1 MEECRAELDKMANE
15 NFELLFRLGRKDA
28 HVKELEERLEHAE
41 ETLDYLLSLVRKRKR
56 PADPADM
63 VVEEAGKKAEED
75 STPSVSRVTP
85 APVEEEVRTSALEEK
100 RSSAPVVEERSSAP
114 VEVEEERSSAPSG
127 EDVTSPVG
135 EDVPSKTNDAMAPQE
150 NNAAPIPL
158 ASTSETM
165 GPPPPPNIPAVTLQP
180 PTPQTSQ
187 EEQAGTTHLVPP
199 KDPAETARARSR
211 SRSRSPARQL
221 VEQRRSPRLNSP
233 GLPPSPQPSSK
244 RSGEPLDNEPPAK
257 KARDC

>member
-1 MEECRAELDKMANE
+1 MEECRAELDKMGNE

-85 APVEEEVRTSALEEK
+85 APVEEEVRTSA
-100 RSSAPVVEERSSAP
+100 PVVEERLSAP
-114 VEVEEERSSAPSG
+114 VERSSAPSG

-158 ASTSETM
+158 AS
-165 GPPPPPNIPAVTLQP
+165 
-180 PTPQTSQ
+180 
-187 EEQAGTTHLVPP
+187 
-199 KDPAETARARSR
+199 K
-211 SRSRSPARQL
+211 
-221 VEQRRSPRLNSP
+221 
-233 GLPPSPQPSSK
+233 
-244 RSGEPLDNEPPAK
+244 
-257 KARDC
+257 

>member
-1 MEECRAELDKMANE
+1 
-15 NFELLFRLGRKDA
+15 
-28 HVKELEERLEHAE
+28 V
-41 ETLDYLLSLVRKRKR
+41 
-56 PADPADM
+56 
-63 VVEEAGKKAEED
+63 
-75 STPSVSRVTP
+75 
-85 APVEEEVRTSALEEK
+85 
-100 RSSAPVVEERSSAP
+100 
-114 VEVEEERSSAPSG
+114 
-127 EDVTSPVG
+127 
-135 EDVPSKTNDAMAPQE
+135 

-165 GPPPPPNIPAVTLQP
+165 GPPPPPNTPAVTLQP

-187 EEQAGTTHLVPP
+187 EEQAGTTHLVVPP

>member
-1 MEECRAELDKMANE
+1 MEECRAELDKMYNE
-15 NFELLFRLGRKDA
+15 NFELKFNLGRKDA
-28 HVKELEERLEHAE
+28 HAKVLETRLDRAE
-41 ETLDYLLSLVRKRKR
+41 ETLDYLLSLVRKRRR

-63 VVEEAGKKAEED
+63 VVEEEAGKKAED

-85 APVEEEVRTSALEEK
+85 APVEDK
-100 RSSAPVVEERSSAP
+100 SSAP
-114 VEVEEERSSAPSG
+114 VEVERLSAPVVEEKSTAPVVEEERLSAPSG

-135 EDVPSKTNDAMAPQE
+135 EDVPSKTKDATAPQE

-165 GPPPPPNIPAVTLQP
+165 GPPPPPNTPAVTLQP

-187 EEQAGTTHLVPP
+187 EDQAATTHLVVPP
-199 KDPAETARARSR
+199 KDPAESARPRSR
-211 SRSRSPARQL
+211 SRSRSPAPQL

-233 GLPPSPQPSSK
+233 GLPPTQPSSK

>member
-1 MEECRAELDKMANE
+1 MEECRAELDKMGNE

-114 VEVEEERSSAPSG
+114 VEVEEERSLAPS
-127 EDVTSPVG
+127 G
-135 EDVPSKTNDAMAPQE
+135 EDVPSKTNDATAPQEE